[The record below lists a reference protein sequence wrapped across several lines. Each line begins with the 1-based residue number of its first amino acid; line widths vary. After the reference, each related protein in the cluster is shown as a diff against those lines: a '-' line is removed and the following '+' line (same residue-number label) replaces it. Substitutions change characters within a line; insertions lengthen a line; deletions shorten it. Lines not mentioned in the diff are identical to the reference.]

1 MDKKQAI
8 IKVDGVKIT
17 LQQAINKDKKYR
29 ATFINPKTK
38 RINNIEFG
46 ASNYQQFKDSTP
58 LKLYKDKNHNDIER
72 KNKYYKRHGSD
83 EGIFYRKIGFL
94 KNSYGKIILMVK

>member
-1 MDKKQAI
+1 M
-8 IKVDGVKIT
+8 
-17 LQQAINKDKKYR
+17 QQAKNKDKKYR

-83 EGIFYRKIGFL
+83 EGIFLSKDWFSKKIL
-94 KNSYGKIILMVK
+94 WQNNSYGKIKKIYAFFILALMMC